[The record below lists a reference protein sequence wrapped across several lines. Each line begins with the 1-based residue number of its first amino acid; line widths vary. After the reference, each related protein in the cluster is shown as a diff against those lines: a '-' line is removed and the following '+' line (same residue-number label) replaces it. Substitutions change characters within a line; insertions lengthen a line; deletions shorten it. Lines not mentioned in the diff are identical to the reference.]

1 MGAVPKRDEQG
12 MSLLELLI
20 AMLITPL
27 LVGAISLGL
36 LQAFTTQAAVSSQM
50 NGTSNSTIDEQQLI
64 ADVQGASE
72 ISPTDLSGG
81 DAGYCGGN
89 GKQFLSLTQSNG
101 DVVGYVEVGS
111 GLNGTGP
118 YTLLRN
124 YCIAANNSETPAQS
138 TILLTGLST
147 EPATQFSIGCAP
159 DNTLANCTANE
170 SVSVGA
176 SSKAIAWIASGYVTS
191 VTAPV
196 DGPSDVANHAAAAS
210 TITVALSTYT
220 PTSVNQPST
229 TASTTTTTLGAT
241 GSIGGVQPGGITPA
255 PPTATVSPLILLGTN
270 YPTAQGT
277 AGTTCNP
284 VLLHLGVGSVLN
296 VASGAG
302 DIAVN
307 AACDGAVVLDAGA
320 APRIHGARGPGHG
333 PGARPGPGQPFGPPA
348 HPIVTVPNSTTGAT
362 SQINGATLDAP
373 VTDPLAPGST
383 TAVPSVAAPTVTA
396 SGTCTWDAAN
406 GRYLLTPGLF
416 ANGVYGLGTTSS
428 SSACAG
434 LGKPATNQ
442 TYDFTYTG
450 GGSYQFGASSGAA
463 GGLVNVGG
471 SSTVVFDTPSTSG
484 SEVYFADGFEAGQ
497 NASVTFGS
505 TIYLLNNISN
515 PTRGACAARPDDEGH
530 WWKGIGPAGPAGPG
544 FLGQAAPC
552 NPGPDPDALGHHGP
566 LACDRGATEGAQGSF
581 SVFGNASVAT
591 ADSGGALFYVMPNNG
606 GFNIATSGAV
616 SLQGL
621 GSWNGA
627 NYQGLSIWDPNASAT
642 SQVLISTTTAPAG
655 PGGHRPGPIGP
666 GGRVTSTG
674 NGTGVYLGGIY
685 VPNQQVVI
693 GQAGLLT
700 AKYMV
705 VQSLSFIGN
714 GTLDVG

>member
-1 MGAVPKRDEQG
+1 MQKRDERG

-20 AMLITPL
+20 TMLITPL

-36 LQAFTTQAAVSSQM
+36 LQAFATQAAVSSQM

-72 ISPTDLSGG
+72 ISPTELAGG
-81 DAGYCGGN
+81 DAGFCANEGT
-89 GKQFLSLTQSNG
+89 QFLTLTQSNG
-101 DVVGYVEVGS
+101 DFVGYVEVGS
-111 GLNGTGP
+111 GPNGSAP
-118 YTLLRN
+118 YALIRN
-124 YCIAANNSETPAQS
+124 YCIAADNTSTPAQS
-138 TILLTGLST
+138 TTMLTGLAT
-147 EPATQFSIGCAP
+147 EPAAQLSIACAP
-159 DNTLANCTANE
+159 DNTAASCLANETA
-170 SVSVGA
+170 STG
-176 SSKAIAWIASGYVTS
+176 SSGKAISWIASGYVTS

-196 DGPSDVANHAAAAS
+196 DGSSDVANHAATAS

-220 PTSVNQPST
+220 PAGVNQPST

-241 GSIGGVQPGGITPA
+241 GSVSGIQPGGITPA
-255 PPTATVSPLILLGTN
+255 PPTATTSPLILLGAN
-270 YPTAQGT
+270 YPAAQGT

-284 VLLHLGVGSVLN
+284 VLLHLGAGSVLN
-296 VASGAG
+296 VAAGAG

-320 APRIHGARGPGHG
+320 APRIHGVRGPGHG
-333 PGARPGPGQPFGPPA
+333 PGARSGPGKPFGPPA

-362 SQINGATLDAP
+362 SQINGATLDAQ
-373 VTDPLAPGST
+373 VTDPLASGAT
-383 TAVPSVAAPTVTA
+383 TAVPSVTAPTATVN
-396 SGTCTWDAAN
+396 GTCAWDATN
-406 GRYLLTPGLF
+406 GRYLLAPGLF
-416 ANGVYGLGTTSS
+416 ANGVYGLGTNSP

-434 LGKPATNQ
+434 LGKPAANQ

-463 GGLVNVGG
+463 GGLFNVEG

-505 TIYLLNNISN
+505 TIYLLGNISN
-515 PTRGACAARPDDEGH
+515 LTRGACSARPDDHDH

-552 NPGPDPDALGHHGP
+552 NPGPDPSAFGPHGP
-566 LACDRGATEGAQGSF
+566 LGCDHGATEGTQGSF

-591 ADSGGALFYVMPNNG
+591 SASGGALFYVMPNNG

-655 PGGHRPGPIGP
+655 PGGHRPGPIGH